1 MDDYLKMVI
10 LEQGSSE
17 NTLRQKVAKVLRAS
31 FTGETALCEYCR
43 TFQEVNYNLYNGEW
57 DRIISEPVRV
67 FATTEE
73 MKTRSSIYEMFNTNA
88 DITGKRIKWR
98 INIPHEN
105 MKTFFEFMNSTD
117 NVSVEFTNL
126 TTSEVWVLCEFV
138 KTWMQCEVPRPW
150 IDERVEDGSNFIT
163 LMDDCAKKVSKIK
176 IQETRKP
183 GNNTLRTLKLTKIT

>member
-10 LEQGSSE
+10 LEQGSFE
-17 NTLRQKVAKVLRAS
+17 NTLMQKVAKVLRAS

-43 TFQEVNYNLYNGEW
+43 TFHEVNYLSLYDEW

-67 FATTEE
+67 FATTDE

-88 DITGKRIKWR
+88 DISGKRIKSR
-98 INIPHEN
+98 INIPSEK

-126 TTSEVWVLCEFV
+126 KSGEVWVLCEFV

-150 IDERVEDGSNFIT
+150 IDERLEDGSNFIT
-163 LMDDCAKKVSKIK
+163 LMDDCAKTVYKIK
-176 IQETRKP
+176 IQETMKR
-183 GNNTLRTLKLTKIT
+183 GDNTLRTLKLTKIT